1 MINCPEG
8 MYCETPQDMILCPSG
23 YYCSYK
29 TAKPEILCLQCGEGA
44 TQYERDTYGWVFF
57 GLIFALAVL
66 IIMFILMRRYNKEL
80 IDKFNDLQQ
89 RQADSIRLYVNRK
102 KQQQEQLE
110 RIRPQLTMISRRV
123 ASLEETRHG
132 GSEDKRRSSEATLVT
147 SDKVVFN
154 ARKLFDTIDVDSSGD
169 VSFSELNQIL
179 ELNPIQL
186 TDFVRRMNELAGV
199 YVESEC
205 VTRPTF
211 VKYFL
216 QVLEDTSHM
225 TVSPDEAR
233 LIFDKIAAQG
243 TSKDGLVSP
252 VMFYTSSMSNYLTDA
267 QINELVKVS
276 DCYDCHFS
284 F

>member
-1 MINCPEG
+1 MINCPKG
-8 MYCETPQDMILCPSG
+8 MYCETPQDMAMCPSG

-29 TAKPEILCLQCGEGA
+29 TAKPEIKCLQCGEGA
-44 TQYERDTYGWVFF
+44 TQYERDKYGWVVF
-57 GLIFALAVL
+57 GLIFALAIFFIVVVL
-66 IIMFILMRRYNKEL
+66 MKRYNKEL
-80 IDKFNDLQQ
+80 IYKFNDLQQ
-89 RQADSIRLYVNRK
+89 RQTDSIRLYVNRK
-102 KQQQEQLE
+102 KRQQDQLE
-110 RIRPQLTMISRRV
+110 RIRPQLTLISMRV
-123 ASLEETRHG
+123 ASLEASQHG
-132 GSEDKRRSSEATLVT
+132 DSENKLRSSQATLVT
-147 SDKVVFN
+147 GDKVVFD

-199 YVESEC
+199 SVEADC

-216 QVLEDTSHM
+216 QVLEETSHLN
-225 TVSPDEAR
+225 VSPDEAG
-233 LIFDKIAAQG
+233 LIFDEIAAQE
-243 TSKDGLVSP
+243 TSKDGSVSP
-252 VMFYTSSMSNYLTDA
+252 SNFFTSSMSNYLTDA

-276 DCYDCHFS
+276 ACYNRHFS

>member
-8 MYCETPQDMILCPSG
+8 MYCETPQDMALCPSG

-29 TAKPEILCLQCGEGA
+29 TAKPEIKCIQCAEGA
-44 TQYERDTYGWVFF
+44 TQYERDQYGWVIF
-57 GLIFALAVL
+57 GLIIALV
-66 IIMFILMRRYNKEL
+66 MVFIVSGFMRRYNKEL

-102 KQQQEQLE
+102 RQQEQLE
-110 RIRPQLTMISRRV
+110 RIRPQLTLIAMRV
-123 ASLEETRHG
+123 AVLKASQQS
-132 GSEDKRRSSEATLVT
+132 GSENKLGSSEATLVT
-147 SDKVVFN
+147 GDKVVFD

-169 VSFSELNQIL
+169 VSFFELNQIL

-186 TDFVRRMNELAGV
+186 TEFVRRMNELAGV
-199 YVESEC
+199 SVEADC

-216 QVLEDTSHM
+216 QVLEETSHLS
-225 TVSPDEAR
+225 VSPDEAG
-233 LIFDKIAAQG
+233 LLFDEIAAQG
-243 TSKDGLVSP
+243 TFKDGSVSP
-252 VMFYTSSMSNYLTDA
+252 DKFFTSSMSDYLTDA

-276 DCYDCHFS
+276 ACYNQHFS